1 MGFILFLM
9 EFSLQLLSLVEML
22 NIRAIQI
29 VKPPMNV
36 DWRRKT
42 SLLHYTSQ
50 TSRDSIID
58 RWVKII
64 QVCNFYLSLTGKN
77 PLLFTRCYILVF
89 MVELSW

>member
-1 MGFILFLM
+1 
-9 EFSLQLLSLVEML
+9 ML

-64 QVCNFYLSLTGKN
+64 QVCNFYLSLTGKTHSCS
-77 PLLFTRCYILVF
+77 LAVIFVVF